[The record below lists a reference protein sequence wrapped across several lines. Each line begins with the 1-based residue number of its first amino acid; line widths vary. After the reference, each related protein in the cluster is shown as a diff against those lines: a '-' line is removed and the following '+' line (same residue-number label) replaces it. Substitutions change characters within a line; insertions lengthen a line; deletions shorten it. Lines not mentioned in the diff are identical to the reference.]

1 MNNVENERVDINP
14 STYGPTMKEIFII
27 ERLVLDGIWELAIPT
42 FYPDETT
49 AKKDCIDMISKMQK
63 VDTTFC
69 ARVKK
74 LNYFRP

>member
-1 MNNVENERVDINP
+1 
-14 STYGPTMKEIFII
+14 MKEIFII

-49 AKKDCIDMISKMQK
+49 AQKDCFDMIRKMRK

-74 LNYFRP
+74 LNYFRPK